1 MSEVIELY
9 KPSYQKFLNDSRKGN
24 MLGFI
29 KFFMQC
35 IIEQCNNYI
44 FKIKKIKQIYKDDM
58 EKVKN
63 INGASIHVIMPVLIK
78 QIVFT
83 KSEIEELTNLSRSTI
98 NRVIDKL
105 VQLGV
110 LVHDSSRIKKGY
122 KYLRVYDV
130 FVGKEYY

>member
-1 MSEVIELY
+1 
-9 KPSYQKFLNDSRKGN
+9 

-44 FKIKKIKQIYKDDM
+44 FKIKRIKQIYKDDM
-58 EKVKN
+58 EKVKS
-63 INGASIHVIMPVLIK
+63 INGASIHVIMPILIK

-83 KSEIEELTNLSRSTI
+83 KSEIEKLTNLSRSTI

-105 VQLGV
+105 VQLGI
-110 LVHDSSRIKKGY
+110 LVQDSNRIKKGY